1 VVHQHDLLAV
11 ARRSGR
17 DHAQL
22 PDGRPLQRRGG
33 GDRVQPAGPA
43 AGEGHSS
50 TRHNRA
56 LRLHPGVPL
65 RGREGERVA
74 RGEASAD
81 ISTGSLRNS
90 ILPEWRATR
99 IVPGQRAIAAV
110 TEQPVAGFA
119 KDVRRSVC
127 TVVVP
132 CYNEALRLDRGG
144 FLAFASHGPVE
155 LIFVDDGST
164 DGTGHLLDELCGHLR
179 AAGVQARAL
188 SLSKNRGKGEAVRLG
203 MLDALRRGAPI
214 VGYFDADLATPPG
227 EMSRLIRTMLETP
240 ADVALAARVALLGRK
255 IVRKASRHYLG
266 RVFATVASLILRM
279 PVYDTQ
285 CGAKAFRRTPAL
297 EAALASPFSA
307 RWAFDVELLGRLRA
321 GTSKAAGLPM
331 EAFIEMPLQ
340 SWRDV
345 GNSTLTFA
353 AFPLL
358 GIELLRIA
366 FALRKWRAA

>member
-1 VVHQHDLLAV
+1 MRPHGRFRCVRRGAARVFEKVHCAPPNQLIEQPERPWARAPPRGAPSIAAPIPSASRRRLHAHLLDPVVHQHDLLAV

-119 KDVRRSVC
+119 KDVRRRCVHS
-127 TVVVP
+127 
-132 CYNEALRLDRGG
+132 RG
-144 FLAFASHGPVE
+144 
-155 LIFVDDGST
+155 
-164 DGTGHLLDELCGHLR
+164 
-179 AAGVQARAL
+179 
-188 SLSKNRGKGEAVRLG
+188 
-203 MLDALRRGAPI
+203 
-214 VGYFDADLATPPG
+214 
-227 EMSRLIRTMLETP
+227 
-240 ADVALAARVALLGRK
+240 
-255 IVRKASRHYLG
+255 
-266 RVFATVASLILRM
+266 
-279 PVYDTQ
+279 
-285 CGAKAFRRTPAL
+285 
-297 EAALASPFSA
+297 
-307 RWAFDVELLGRLRA
+307 
-321 GTSKAAGLPM
+321 
-331 EAFIEMPLQ
+331 
-340 SWRDV
+340 
-345 GNSTLTFA
+345 
-353 AFPLL
+353 PLL
-358 GIELLRIA
+358 Q
-366 FALRKWRAA
+366 